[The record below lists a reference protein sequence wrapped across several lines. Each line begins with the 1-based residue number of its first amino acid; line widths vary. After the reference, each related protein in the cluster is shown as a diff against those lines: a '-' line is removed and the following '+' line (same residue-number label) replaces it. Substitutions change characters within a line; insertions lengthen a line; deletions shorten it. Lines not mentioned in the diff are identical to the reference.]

1 LFHNDV
7 AAVSLDREHFQTR
20 QAEGDTGVSRREGSK
35 LLADIGFGPSCIRP
49 GLVGAIE
56 TVSDAIDV

>member
-20 QAEGDTGVSRREGSK
+20 QEEGDTRASRREGSK
-35 LLADIGFGPSCIRP
+35 LLADIGYGPPRIRP
-49 GLVGAIE
+49 GLVGAI
-56 TVSDAIDV
+56 